1 MAKRILIVSHHFYP
15 DAVVG
20 AKRMSELAR
29 YLCNEAY
36 EVVVVAAKPSRGGK
50 VDPSLRLDFPNLHH
64 IWLPQPPKVLPF
76 LLPRIK
82 LLLTRSSGGKQSVV
96 AHPAVPAENGKEG
109 LLHRLKRTYFS
120 LEWLV
125 DDKKLWAT
133 LVAVRLLGFALA
145 KPFDAVI
152 SSGPPMSTH
161 LAVLLARPVLRG
173 RWIADLR
180 DPWCDQN
187 HRSGVQTKLS
197 RQFDRWF
204 EARVVA
210 AADAV
215 TVTTPGYKRLLCQR
229 YPEKRERI
237 QLVLN
242 GFDGEAETP
251 PPTSGKLHL
260 LYAGSLYYNRDPFPL
275 LRGIRELVNQP
286 DVDRSRVIVRLVGD
300 CHSWNGAS
308 VANWIQENGLQDCVA
323 IHPRVPAA
331 EVGALLAEANVL
343 INFAQAQPMQIPAKM
358 FDYLAARR
366 EVLLIAEPHSDTAW
380 LARQAGCTRIVPP
393 GDDAAMNSTLASLYH
408 DYVTAPQSRNFSSTP
423 SLDAFSRRAQSEK
436 FVDLLQGGS
445 VTEQEAE
452 L

>member
-15 DAVVG
+15 DAEVG

-29 YLCNEAY
+29 YLCSEAY
-36 EVVVVAAKPSRGGK
+36 EVLVVAARPSRGGE
-50 VDPSLRLDFPNLHH
+50 VDPALRLDSPNLRH
-64 IWLPQPPKVLPF
+64 IWIPQPPKLLPF

-82 LLLTRSSGGKQSVV
+82 LLLARGGGDKQAVVSRSV
-96 AHPAVPAENGKEG
+96 VPAESGKES
-109 LLHRLKRTYFS
+109 LLHRLRRAYLS
-120 LEWLV
+120 LEWLI
-125 DDKKLWAT
+125 DDKKLWAA
-133 LVAVRLLGFALA
+133 LVAVRLLGFAFT

-173 RWIADLR
+173 RWIIDLR
-180 DPWCDQN
+180 DPWCDQDQ
-187 HRSGVQTKLS
+187 RSYVQTKLS
-197 RQFDRWF
+197 RQLDRWF
-204 EARVVA
+204 EARAVA
-210 AADAV
+210 VADAV
-215 TVTTPGYKRLLCQR
+215 TVTTPSYKQLLCQR
-229 YPEKRERI
+229 YSEKRERI

-242 GFDGEAETP
+242 GFDGEVEARP
-251 PPTSGKLHL
+251 PPSGKLHL

-275 LRGIRELVNQP
+275 LRGIRELVNRP

-300 CHSWNGAS
+300 CQSWNGAS
-308 VANWIQENGLQDCVA
+308 VAGWIQDNGLQDCVV

-366 EVLLIAEPHSDTAW
+366 EVLLITEPHSDTAW
-380 LARQAGCTRIVPP
+380 LARQAGCARIVPP

-408 DYVTAPQSRNFSSTP
+408 DYVEAPQNLKLSSTP
-423 SLDAFSRRAQSEK
+423 SLTAFSRRAQSEK

-445 VTEQEAE
+445 IVEQEAE